1 MDKWN
6 GKSNF
11 SFTNTSVNVSP
22 CNSVSSPDGLSGVIF
37 DANDCGRGFGAN
49 TLAVTWTWRNGTET
63 LDTDMVYNTKWIWG
77 IHNSPANSTATVDF
91 RRILVHEL
99 GHALG
104 LGHET
109 GNPAIMQPIYGD
121 VLGPLTDDINGA
133 IAIYGKLPPPP
144 PVSGLGWLPGAVDYL
159 LLLE

>member
-1 MDKWN
+1 MSKWN

-11 SFTNTSVNVSP
+11 KFTSTTLFVSP
-22 CNSVSSPDGLSGVIF
+22 CNSISSPDGQSGVRF
-37 DANDCGRGFGAN
+37 DSNDCGRGFGTN
-49 TLAVTWTWRNGTET
+49 TLAVTGTWRIGTDT
-63 LDTDMVYNTKWIWG
+63 VDTDMVFNTAWSWG
-77 IHNSPANSTATVDF
+77 IHDQPVNSTATVDF
-91 RRILVHEL
+91 RRVSVHEL

-109 GNPAIMQPIYGD
+109 SNSAIMQPIYGD

-133 IAIYGKLPPPP
+133 IAIYGKLPLPP